1 MTKENKNNLNSYVW
15 VENKEIDNNN
25 SGVIKDIQTW
35 IEINTKEENE
45 HLISNE
51 VEKTIE
57 ENKEEK
63 IKEIIVENRE
73 DEIRTNNNEN
83 YTNNNQKEYDNT
95 FTLPLIGLIFFLG
108 WYVSA
113 WMWWIL
119 GIIIILALK
128 WQDFDDE
135 RIVAIKEMINFF
147 VSYLLWFFISAIL
160 CIVLIGFLMLIF
172 FAIAWF
178 IFSIVW
184 LINHLN
190 NKSYVYPLSIDIMNV
205 RK

>member
-1 MTKENKNNLNSYVW
+1 MTKENKNTLNSSIW
-15 VENKEIDNNN
+15 IEQNNN
-25 SGVIKDIQTW
+25 GVIKDIQTW
-35 IEINTKEENE
+35 IEINNTKENN
-45 HLISNE
+45 HKSTI
-51 VEKTIE
+51 VEDIDETYD
-57 ENKEEK
+57 NKELKTKDIIDNEEFNNINSNNSYT
-63 IKEIIVENRE
+63 IK
-73 DEIRTNNNEN
+73 DN
-83 YTNNNQKEYDNT
+83 YDKT

-113 WMWWIL
+113 WMGWIL

-184 LINHLN
+184 LIKHLN